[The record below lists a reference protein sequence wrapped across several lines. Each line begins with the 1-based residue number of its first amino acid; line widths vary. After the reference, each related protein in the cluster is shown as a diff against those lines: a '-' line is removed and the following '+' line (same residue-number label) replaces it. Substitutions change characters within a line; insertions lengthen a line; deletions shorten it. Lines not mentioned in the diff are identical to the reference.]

1 MKMRFAGG
9 GRFVCLVVGLGLLAT
24 LAACGPTKPT
34 STAQSTSTSETSTAG
49 AAAPVATAETAANE
63 QATNPETDAETPTQ
77 PAAEDAA
84 ATVGKTTVVEA
95 VDANAAAAV
104 ADEEAKQAKEET
116 ETTATESPASEPA
129 VATAPTE
136 VLGRVGAGPGDW
148 NQWGGSASRNN
159 TPEGKNIPTDWDVGN
174 FGANGEWVKGSG
186 KNIKWAARLGSQSY
200 GNPVI
205 ANGHAYVGT
214 NNGAAWLARY
224 PVAVDLGCLLCFDI
238 KDGKFLWQ
246 HSSEK
251 LPQGRVN
258 DWPFQGICCAPLV
271 EDNRLW
277 FVTSRGEVRCLDTEG
292 FLDDENDGPYI
303 EETNSN
309 KDEAD
314 VVWVFNMMEKLGTH
328 QHNMCSCSV
337 LAVGELLFVNT
348 SNGVDESHTNLPAP
362 NAPSFVCMNKHTG
375 EVLWT
380 DNSPGQNILHG
391 QWSSPAYAIL
401 GGVPQVLFGSGDGW
415 LYSFRGERTADGRAE
430 LLWKFDCNPK
440 DSKWALGMKATR
452 NEIIGTPVVYEGLVY
467 VAVGED
473 PEHGEG
479 DGHLWCIDPT
489 KRGDVSQT
497 QIFSLKDPNTPLPPR
512 REQNLD
518 VDNGE
523 VARDNPNS
531 AAIWHFAK
539 YDANGNGKMEFEETM
554 HRTIGTCA
562 IKDGLLFLADFSGLF
577 HCLDAK
583 TGKPHWSHD
592 MLAASWGSPLI
603 VEGKVYIG
611 DEDGDVTITELSP
624 KLNVIAEIN
633 MGNSVYST
641 PVVANN
647 VLYIGN
653 RTHLFAIENLEGAPD
668 DGQQDET
675 QAEK

>member
-1 MKMRFAGG
+1 MKKQMRGG
-9 GRFVCLVVGLGLLAT
+9 ARLIGWSALIACLVT
-24 LAACGPTKPT
+24 LTACSQTKPT
-34 STAQSTSTSETSTAG
+34 STESTAATSEVSSTG
-49 AAAPVATAETAANE
+49 
-63 QATNPETDAETPTQ
+63 PETVSDTPPPASETTADAETPTDS
-77 PAAEDAA
+77 ADENTA
-84 ATVGKTTVVEA
+84 ATIGKTTVVDA
-95 VDANAAAAV
+95 VDASAAAAI
-104 ADEEAKQAKEET
+104 ADEEAKEEAASAAP
-116 ETTATESPASEPA
+116 ATEVAAADDAKVPPAPA
-129 VATAPTE
+129 EGE
-136 VLGRVGAGPGDW
+136 VLGRVGAGAADW

-159 TPEGKNIPTDWDVGN
+159 TPEGKNIPTDWDVGEIEES
-174 FGANGEWVKGSG
+174 GEWVKGSG
-186 KNIKWAARLGSQSY
+186 KNIKWAVRLGSQSY

-214 NNGAAWLARY
+214 NNGAGWLSRY
-224 PVAVDLGCLLCFDI
+224 PAEGDKPVDLGCLLCFDD

-258 DWPFQGICCAPLV
+258 DWPYMGICCAPLI
-271 EDNRLW
+271 EGDRLW

-292 FLDDENDGPYI
+292 FLDDENDGPYT
-303 EETNSN
+303 EETNNNNN

-314 VVWVFNMMEKLGTH
+314 VVWVFNMMEKLGSH

-337 LAVGELLFVNT
+337 LAVGDLLFINT
-348 SNGVDESHTNLPAP
+348 SNGVDEGHANLPAP

-391 QWSSPAYAIL
+391 QWSSPAFAIL
-401 GGVPQVLFGSGDGW
+401 GGVPQVLFGAGDGW
-415 LYSFRGERTADGRAE
+415 LYSFRGERTADGKPE
-430 LLWKFDCNPK
+430 LLWKFDANPK
-440 DSKWALGMKATR
+440 EAKWALGTKATR
-452 NEIIGTPVVYEGLVY
+452 NEIIGTPVVYDGLVY

-497 QIFSLKDPNTPLPPR
+497 QIFSLKNPDVPLPPR

-531 AAIWHFAK
+531 AAVWHFSK
-539 YDANGNGKMEFEETM
+539 YDSNGNGKIEFEETM

-603 VEGKVYIG
+603 VDGKVYTG
-611 DEDGDVTITELSP
+611 DEDGDVTIVELSP
-624 KLNVIAEIN
+624 TLNVIAEIN

-641 PVVANN
+641 PIVANN
-647 VLYIGN
+647 ILYIGN
-653 RTHLFAIENLEGAPD
+653 RTHLFAIEKTEEKA
-668 DGQQDET
+668 
-675 QAEK
+675 AE

>member
-1 MKMRFAGG
+1 MKMQMRGG
-9 GRFVCLVVGLGLLAT
+9 ASLIAWSA
-24 LAACGPTKPT
+24 LAACLVTLTACSQSKPT
-34 STAQSTSTSETSTAG
+34 ATDSSAASTEVSSTGPEMAAETPASE
-49 AAAPVATAETAANE
+49 ATAN
-63 QATNPETDAETPTQ
+63 AETPTDS
-77 PAAEDAA
+77 ADENTA
-84 ATVGKTTVVEA
+84 ATLGKTTVVDA
-95 VDANAAAAV
+95 VDASAAAAI
-104 ADEEAKQAKEET
+104 ADEEAKEEAAT
-116 ETTATESPASEPA
+116 AAPATAAPATEVAAADSAAADSGAVPPAPA
-129 VATAPTE
+129 EGE
-136 VLGRVGAGPGDW
+136 VLGRVGAGPADW

-159 TPEGKNIPTDWDVGN
+159 TPEGKNIPTDWDVGEIDDK
-174 FGANGEWVKGSG
+174 GEWVKGSG
-186 KNIKWAARLGSQSY
+186 KNIKWVVRLGSQSY

-214 NNGAAWLARY
+214 NNGAGWLARY
-224 PVAVDLGCLLCFDI
+224 PADGDKPVDLGCLLCFNDA
-238 KDGKFLWQ
+238 DGKFLWQ

-258 DWPFQGICCAPLV
+258 DWPFMGICCAPLV
-271 EDNRLW
+271 EGNRLW

-292 FLDDENDGPYI
+292 FLDDENDGPYT
-303 EETNSN
+303 EETNNN

-314 VVWVFNMMEKLGTH
+314 VVWVFNMMEKLGSH

-337 LAVGELLFVNT
+337 AAVGDLLFINT
-348 SNGVDESHTNLPAP
+348 SNGVDEGHANLPAP

-391 QWSSPAYAIL
+391 QWSSPAFAIL
-401 GGVPQVLFGSGDGW
+401 GGVPQVLFGAGDGW
-415 LYSFRGERTADGRAE
+415 LYSFRGERTADGKAE
-430 LLWKFDCNPK
+430 LLWKFDANPK
-440 DSKWALGMKATR
+440 EAKWALGTKATR
-452 NEIIGTPVVYEGLVY
+452 NEIIGTPVVYDGLVY

-518 VDNGE
+518 IDNGE

-531 AAIWHFAK
+531 AAVWHFSK
-539 YDANGNGKMEFEETM
+539 YDSNGNGKIEFEETM

-603 VEGKVYIG
+603 VDGKVYTG
-611 DEDGDVTITELSP
+611 DEDGDVTIVELSP
-624 KLNVIAEIN
+624 TLNVIAELN

-641 PVVANN
+641 PIVANN
-647 VLYIGN
+647 ILYIGN
-653 RTHLFAIENLEGAPD
+653 RTHLFAIENTEEKA
-668 DGQQDET
+668 
-675 QAEK
+675 AE